1 MMILFREIT
10 LHDWLEL
17 LDERGHITRTVEV
30 PGSSDVEVTIGCDV
44 FENCRTWEVFETPQT
59 LTLLGKGGFAKTWRY
74 DTTTQTNSVISVVIK
89 QNLTNKRK
97 DEKPAWYREASHT
110 RQLSH
115 ENIIKY
121 YGKPILYKS
130 SYYCIMEDGG
140 KSLFEK
146 YNSKYMARSDI
157 RIAMLHI
164 AKAIRY
170 LHDDSRNDVV
180 IHRDIRTSNVTVSE
194 SGVYKLI
201 DFGISSKK
209 CAQLSSKF
217 TSDPGFGNSLW
228 KSPEYCGY
236 LVTGQGSPGGRKSD
250 IWMFGVFVLEMLAF
264 PNLPQF
270 FEDYNPNI
278 TGNSVK
284 FQCGLSKRTLI
295 LTDFIDDDCE
305 DVIRNVVEKCLQH
318 SENDRCSSQ
327 ELLHF
332 CQKL

>member
-1 MMILFREIT
+1 MFHEIT

-17 LDERGHITRTVEV
+17 LDERGHITRTIEV

-44 FENCRTWEVFETPQT
+44 FENCRTWEILQATPQT

-89 QNLTNKRK
+89 QNFTDKRHY
-97 DEKPAWYREASHT
+97 EKPAWYREASHT

-121 YGKPILYKS
+121 YDKPILYKS
-130 SYYCIMEDGG
+130 SYYCIMEYGG
-140 KSLFEK
+140 TSLSEK
-146 YNSKYMARSDI
+146 YYNKADVAMARSDI

-170 LHDDSRNDVV
+170 LHDDSRPDVV

-209 CAQLSSKF
+209 CAQLSSKI
-217 TSDPGFGNSLW
+217 TSDPGFGNPLW

-236 LVTGQGSPGGRKSD
+236 L
-250 IWMFGVFVLEMLAF
+250 
-264 PNLPQF
+264 
-270 FEDYNPNI
+270 I
-278 TGNSVK
+278 TGK
-284 FQCGLSKRTLI
+284 G
-295 LTDFIDDDCE
+295 
-305 DVIRNVVEKCLQH
+305 
-318 SENDRCSSQ
+318 
-327 ELLHF
+327 
-332 CQKL
+332 